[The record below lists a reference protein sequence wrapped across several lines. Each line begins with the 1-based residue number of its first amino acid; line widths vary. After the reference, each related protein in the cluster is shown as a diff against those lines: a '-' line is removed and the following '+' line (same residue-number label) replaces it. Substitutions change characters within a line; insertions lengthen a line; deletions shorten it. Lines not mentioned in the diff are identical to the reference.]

1 MINDST
7 DGDIRHP
14 KFRLV
19 LVLNQ
24 QPEGVLNADEPRKF
38 IHQSQIK
45 SDDIKFGEP
54 WNEHGKSYP

>member
-7 DGDIRHP
+7 DGGRLHP

-24 QPEGVLNADEPRKF
+24 QPEGVLNADDEKF
-38 IHQSQIK
+38 IRSQIK
-45 SDDIKFGEP
+45 SDDINIWRAP